1 MSQPM
6 IVWCAIAGLLLL
18 TFMFRAFEQYFTK
31 RHHHHTKMSSHV
43 IEIGKDKEMFFV
55 PGDFDEDDD
64 FE

>member
-18 TFMFRAFEQYFTK
+18 TK
-31 RHHHHTKMSSHV
+31 HHHHTKKSSHV